1 MSSKLFSYTM
11 KSHFALKSI
20 PYQYTINH
28 IRFVSIRWGARKST
42 SRIDYRW
49 HIQLI
54 PTSTLVSFERRAQF
68 KQKLYFKKMH
78 IISCFKLHNCA
89 EQFAPIVLT
98 TMHGGYVVLPPHAW
112 WRMQE
117 ALNTGC
123 PAMHHPPVRR
133 FTQALLS
140 LLRGVGS
147 NGVTACIAPL
157 APCFKNAHW
166 FSLCYIALWMN
177 YTPKPGEKPTK
188 TAVHPGTQEGL
199 LTQRPRCSVMYFKD
213 APSLLLLHI

>member
-98 TMHGGYVVLPPHAW
+98 TMHGGYVVLPP
-112 WRMQE
+112 
-117 ALNTGC
+117 
-123 PAMHHPPVRR
+123 PMHGEECKRRSIRDAQRCIIPPFDVSRKR
-133 FTQALLS
+133 
-140 LLRGVGS
+140 
-147 NGVTACIAPL
+147 
-157 APCFKNAHW
+157 
-166 FSLCYIALWMN
+166 Y
-177 YTPKPGEKPTK
+177 
-188 TAVHPGTQEGL
+188 
-199 LTQRPRCSVMYFKD
+199 
-213 APSLLLLHI
+213 